1 MMIRITKIITI
12 IIIIIIIIICY
23 LHHEGTRGHEIL
35 SQVFKGFNSSHF
47 IRILLKCVIKSPSFI
62 YKFLLL
68 ELSLTGI
75 VHPSNWLTG
84 PLDAWII
91 FANVSLFFSGK
102 TNTSTWRL
110 ILTPRLKLFV

>member
-1 MMIRITKIITI
+1 MKAQEAMKFF
-12 IIIIIIIIICY
+12 
-23 LHHEGTRGHEIL
+23 HK
-35 SQVFKGFNSSHF
+35 SSKGLIHLISSA
-47 IRILLKCVIKSPSFI
+47 ILLKCVIKSPSFI

-75 VHPSNWLTG
+75 VHPPNWLTG